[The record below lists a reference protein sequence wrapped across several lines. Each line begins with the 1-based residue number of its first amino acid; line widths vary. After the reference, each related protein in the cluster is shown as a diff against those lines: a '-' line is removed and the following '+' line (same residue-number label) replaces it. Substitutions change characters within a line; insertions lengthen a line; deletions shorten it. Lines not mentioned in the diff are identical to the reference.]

1 MHGLVSLLPQP
12 NYGMVERIWDDLERR
27 FGLRGIRVTPLP
39 HFSWNIG
46 EVYPQEKLEPAM
58 REVAARIAPLRVR
71 AVGLGIFP
79 GPEPVIFIPLV
90 KDRALLEAHQIIWDR
105 FQSVGEG
112 LSTYYSPENWVP
124 HISLAYQDVT
134 RENIGEVMGA
144 LAFEPVNWEMPIDNI
159 TFIYEP
165 FGEVGSLNFT
175 FPLSGK

>member
-12 NYGMVERIWDDLERR
+12 YYGKVEQIWDDLERR

-58 REVAARIAPLRVR
+58 REVAAQIPPLVTR
-71 AVGLGIFP
+71 AGGLGIFP
-79 GPEPVIFIPLV
+79 GPEPVIFIPV
-90 KDRALLEAHQIIWDR
+90 IKDRALLEAHELIWNR

-112 LSTYYSPENWVP
+112 LSPYYSPQNWHP
-124 HISLAYQDVT
+124 HISLAYQDVN
-134 RENIGEVMGA
+134 RENIGPVIEA
-144 LAFEPVNWEMPIDNI
+144 LAFEPVYWEMPIDNM

-165 FGEVGSLNFT
+165 VGEVGALNFT
-175 FPLSGK
+175 YPLTGK